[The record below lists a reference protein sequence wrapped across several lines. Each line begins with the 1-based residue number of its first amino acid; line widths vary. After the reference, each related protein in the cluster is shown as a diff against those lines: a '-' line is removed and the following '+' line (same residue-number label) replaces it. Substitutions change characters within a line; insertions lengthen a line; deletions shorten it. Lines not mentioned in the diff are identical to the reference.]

1 MGSDNAGRR
10 VVSWRDFWNGKTTIY
25 ANGRHR
31 DVHYRLIAQDI
42 VGLIP
47 SANARVLDFGCGEA
61 HSAHLVAR
69 ACRELI
75 LCDAAD
81 SVCQRV
87 AQRTEGFGNVTV
99 LSPEA
104 LEELPD
110 GSVDVIVVNSVIQ
123 YLSRAELDRWLVA
136 WRRLLSER
144 GRLVI
149 GDIVP
154 RSVRPLDDALALLRF
169 ARANGF
175 LVAASVGLV
184 RTALSDYRRKRVTLG
199 LLQLEEREIM
209 EIARRSGFAV
219 ARSRQNLG
227 HNPLRLTV
235 VATPVAAS
243 SAPILYA
250 GGERVEP
257 VREALQPAAV

>member
-1 MGSDNAGRR
+1 M
-10 VVSWRDFWNGKTTIY
+10 SWRDFWNGETTIY
-25 ANGRHR
+25 ANGRHQ

-69 ACRELI
+69 ACGELI

-81 SVCQRV
+81 SVRRRV
-87 AQRTEGFGNVTV
+87 ADRTTELDNVTV
-99 LSPEA
+99 LAPEDVEKFA
-104 LEELPD
+104 D

-123 YLSRAELDRWLVA
+123 YLSRAELDGWLA
-136 WRRLLSER
+136 TWRRVLSAR

-154 RSVRPLDDALALLRF
+154 RSVRPLDDALALLQF

-175 LVAASVGLV
+175 LVAASLGLV

-199 LLQLEEREIM
+199 LLQLDEREIM

-219 ARSRQNLG
+219 VRSRQNLG
-227 HNPLRLTV
+227 HNPLRLTIM
-235 VATPVAAS
+235 ATPAAMGVAPVAF
-243 SAPILYA
+243 A
-250 GGERVEP
+250 GGERVEAARD
-257 VREALQPAAV
+257 VLQHAV